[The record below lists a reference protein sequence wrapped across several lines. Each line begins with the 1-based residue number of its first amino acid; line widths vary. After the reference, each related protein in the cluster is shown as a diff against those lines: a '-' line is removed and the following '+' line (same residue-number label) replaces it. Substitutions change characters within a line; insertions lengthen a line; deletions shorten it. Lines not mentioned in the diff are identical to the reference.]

1 MYFMV
6 MLTRKK
12 NPGEPAAEFVDSFI
26 GGVIIGFGGIFTSH
40 VLLTLEINR
49 TNMVIGY
56 KHEVAKKIFD
66 RHTTSTFAGY
76 EGIKISVS
84 RHLSYISI
92 YYDWER
98 INNRMTY
105 GQNRAQAMQNIVP
118 TIDSSYQ
125 QPKTLSKK

>member
-1 MYFMV
+1 M
-6 MLTRKK
+6 
-12 NPGEPAAEFVDSFI
+12 
-26 GGVIIGFGGIFTSH
+26 IIGFGGIFTSH

-56 KHEVAKKIFD
+56 KHEVANKIFD

-76 EGIKISVS
+76 EGIKISIS

-118 TIDSSYQ
+118 TIDSRLPTTKNSI
-125 QPKTLSKK
+125 KKMKNR